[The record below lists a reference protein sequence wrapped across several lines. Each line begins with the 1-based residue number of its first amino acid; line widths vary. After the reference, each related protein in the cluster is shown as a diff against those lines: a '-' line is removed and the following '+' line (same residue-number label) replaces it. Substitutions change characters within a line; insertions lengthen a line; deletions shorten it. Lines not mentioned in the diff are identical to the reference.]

1 VHPVITRRDL
11 LPPDLLVLRDLVRF
25 GILAF
30 DQIVRRYGSPS
41 LAAKRIR
48 ALQAGRFIHKWL
60 KDPLQG
66 TKLYTASVR
75 GTRIVSCRLS
85 QPKPRDAHLAHDVA
99 VVDLADYLLAHE
111 PGAAEWLTEREVRQ
125 ELRQAS
131 PFPRQRRLPGETNRT
146 PDGLLLT
153 GGQRWAIELEHSD
166 KFERRYYGILRWYAS
181 ALRLD
186 GVRWY
191 VDKPKIRERLIR
203 VNEEFGFDRDI
214 PTEVLDFPP
223 GVVVRQAAARFEP

>member
-11 LPPDLLVLRDLVRF
+11 RPPDLLVLRDLVRF
-25 GILAF
+25 GILAY
-30 DQIVRRYGSPS
+30 DQIERRYGSPS

-48 ALQAGRFIHKWL
+48 VLLAGRFIHKWL

-66 TKLYTASVR
+66 TRLYTVSPR
-75 GTRIVSCRLS
+75 GTRIVACGLS

-111 PGAAEWLTEREVRQ
+111 PNAEWHTEREVRQ
-125 ELRQAS
+125 EVRQAWS
-131 PFPRQRRLPGETNRT
+131 LPRQRRLPGDTNRT

-153 GGQRWAIELEHSD
+153 GDQRWAIELEHSD
-166 KFERRYYGILRWYAS
+166 KFERRYYGILRWYAG

-191 VDKPKIRERLIR
+191 VDKPKIRDRLIR
-203 VNEEFGFDRDI
+203 VNQEFGFDRDI
-214 PTEVLDFPP
+214 PTEILDLPP
-223 GVVVRQAAARFEP
+223 GVVVRQVAARFAP